1 MDEAK
6 IAVHEETLDPQD
18 WDAMRSLG
26 HRMIDEM
33 MEYLEGI
40 RDRPTWQSVPD
51 SVKEHLSVPV
61 PTEGQGPEQ
70 TYGDFLENVAPYP
83 MGNISPRFWGWVMG
97 TGTPMGVLAELL
109 AATMNP
115 NMGGGDHGAVYV
127 EQQVIDWFKQIF
139 SFPPD
144 ASGLLVS
151 GGSMANL
158 VGLAVARA
166 TKARFDIRKEGLQN
180 GHAKMVLYAS
190 SETHSSV
197 QKAVELMGLGS
208 DALRKIPVSD
218 AYEIDIA
225 ALEQAIAADKATGLH
240 PFCIVGNAGTV
251 NTGALDNLTTLAD
264 IAVREDMWFHV
275 DGAFGSLA
283 ILTDTAP
290 RLKGM
295 DRADSLAFDLHKW
308 LYMPFEAGCVLVRS
322 EEAHRK
328 SFSLTPNYLV
338 HAERGVA
345 AGSTWFS
352 DYGVQLTRGFKALK
366 VWMSIKEQGLDK
378 YARLIQQN
386 IDQASYL
393 ASLVEAEPQLELLAP
408 VPLNIVNFRFVAP
421 NRDDTALNTLNNEIL
436 LRLQEQGIAVPSSTT
451 LRGKYAIRTAITNH
465 RSRRE
470 DFDTLVRETLR
481 LGREIVGK

>member
-6 IAVHEETLDPQD
+6 IALQEETLDPQD
-18 WDAMRSLG
+18 WDAMRALG
-26 HRMIDEM
+26 HRMVDEM
-33 MEYLEGI
+33 MEYLAGVRE
-40 RDRPTWQSVPD
+40 RPTWQPVPQT
-51 SVKEHLSVPV
+51 VKEQLSTAVPAA
-61 PTEGQGPEQ
+61 GQGAEK
-70 TYGDFLENVAPYP
+70 TYEEFLDNIAPYP
-83 MGNISPRFWGWVMG
+83 LGNISPRFWGWVMG
-97 TGTPMGVLAELL
+97 TGSPMGVLAELL

-115 NMGGGDHGAVYV
+115 NMGGLEHGGVYV
-127 EQQVIDWFKQIF
+127 EQQVLGWFKQIF
-139 SFPPD
+139 SFPAD

-166 TKARFDIRKEGLQN
+166 TKARFDIRKEGLQS
-180 GHAKMVLYAS
+180 GHAKMVMYAS

-208 DALRKIPVSD
+208 ESLRKIPVND
-218 AYEIDIA
+218 AYQIDIA
-225 ALEQAIAADKATGLH
+225 ALEQTIAADKAAGLH
-240 PFCIVGNAGTV
+240 PFCLVGNAGTV
-251 NTGALDNLTTLAD
+251 NTGALDDLSTLAD
-264 IAVREDMWFHV
+264 IAAREGMWFHV
-275 DGAFGSLA
+275 DGAFGSLG
-283 ILTDTAP
+283 ILTDIAP

-295 DRADSLAFDLHKW
+295 GRADSLAFDLHKW
-308 LYMPFEAGCVLVRS
+308 MYMPFEAGCVLVRS

-345 AGSTWFS
+345 AGPSWLS
-352 DYGVQLTRGFKALK
+352 DYGIQLTRGFKALK

-408 VPLNIVNFRFVAP
+408 VPLNIVNFRYVAP
-421 NRDDTALNTLNNEIL
+421 GMDDAALNALNNEIL
-436 LRLQEQGIAVPSSTT
+436 LRLQEQGIAVPSGTT
-451 LRGKYAIRTAITNH
+451 LRGKYAIRVAITNH

-470 DFDTLVRETLR
+470 DFDTLVRETLH
-481 LGREIVGK
+481 LGHEIAGK